1 MASLRLLFFFCSIVL
16 CLVTLSVAQQ
26 QTVLDTICVMEK
38 GNFTRNSIYQKN
50 LRGALSSLT
59 SNKRINSGFYRVS
72 FGRNRD
78 QVNAVSLCRGDVKPN
93 VCRSCISR
101 ATFELQKRCPIQKE
115 AVIWYDNCMLRYAYR
130 YIFGNMEFEP
140 YFWMNN
146 MQTVSN
152 ANAFT
157 RVLSILLNGLK
168 NKAASGSLRLKYATG
183 SLTVSNAQTIYALVQ
198 CTPDLSKQQCINCIN
213 QATSL
218 LPKCCITKQGRGL
231 VAEQGGRVIAPSCN
245 FRYETNRFYA

>member
-1 MASLRLLFFFCSIVL
+1 MASLRLLFFCSTVL

-26 QTVLDTICVMEK
+26 QTLLDTICGPK
-38 GNFTRNSIYQKN
+38 KNFFTRNSIYQKN
-50 LRGALSSLT
+50 LRGALSILT
-59 SNKRINSGFYRVS
+59 SNKGINSGFYRAS

-78 QVNAVSLCRGDVKPN
+78 QVNAMALCRGDVKPN

-101 ATFELQKRCPIQKE
+101 ATFKLQKNCPIQKE
-115 AVIWYDNCMLRYAYR
+115 AVIWYDNCMLRYSDR
-130 YIFGNMEFEP
+130 YFFGNLEFGP
-140 YFWMNN
+140 YFWMYNTK
-146 MQTVSN
+146 TVTN

-157 RVLSILLNGLK
+157 RVLGSLLNRLK
-168 NKAASGSLRLKYATG
+168 NQAASGSLRRKFATG
-183 SLTVSNAQTIYALVQ
+183 SLTVPKAQTIFALVQ

-231 VAEQGGRVIAPSCN
+231 VAKQGGRVIAPSCN
-245 FRYETNRFYA
+245 FRYEINRFYA